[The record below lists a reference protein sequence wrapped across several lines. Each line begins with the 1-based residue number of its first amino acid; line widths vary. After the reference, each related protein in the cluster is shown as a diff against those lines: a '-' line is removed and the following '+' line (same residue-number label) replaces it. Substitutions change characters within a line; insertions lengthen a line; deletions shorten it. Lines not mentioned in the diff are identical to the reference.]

1 MTGKTDHE
9 NVEAES
15 GHDADDEAA
24 GQEPSGRGPP
34 DGMFYRLQKYGYRK
48 FPSVIPDP
56 DRAAIL
62 RDSRSTD
69 NRDNAETE
77 PPADETIDTKCIWAV
92 ELYTPS
98 QISELLHRFEKLG
111 WNRDDPTNPDRS
123 PVDWI
128 QSFRESARGGGWFNL
143 GPLYRHGDRRFFYR
157 GREAPLPEGVD
168 YAVASMYS
176 LTSSVTCVVIGFLL
190 DDEHG
195 RKFEDALR
203 LDRQS
208 IVEPLRGR
216 GYRLPGPSHLKE
228 TDIKRIR
235 DNLREM
241 AAGWFRT
248 NLPGVFSAGAL
259 AGEFPTCE
267 FTTLRKTA
275 PCPGRED
282 RDPQADR
289 WLEILNIDYDLDAWQ
304 AEKLP
309 GLKFVWPLIR
319 DREKQFYA
327 VLTCREDTVSDETLR
342 TYGGGGRTSYTTY
355 IDRHVNGLLSRWGLL
370 GLLAG
375 YERHLNTTRDSA
387 TFGSAQRAKVLRQLD
402 RLRGHIAQSVD
413 VAAATTDLKHLSEQ
427 KGSFLSEVETF
438 KPCDPKLYRDKDITL
453 GEALRADISERSGW
467 LREMDRSVRD
477 LLIEHGTALSA
488 RENIKAQGR
497 MVVLTWAIAVLTI
510 VITVLTAVTTIVS
523 INSGSLS
530 WPW

>member
-1 MTGKTDHE
+1 
-9 NVEAES
+9 
-15 GHDADDEAA
+15 
-24 GQEPSGRGPP
+24 
-34 DGMFYRLQKYGYRK
+34 MFYRLQKYGYRK

-216 GYRLPGPSHLKE
+216 GYRLPGPCFSAP
-228 TDIKRIR
+228 IR
-235 DNLREM
+235 HVRL
-241 AAGWFRT
+241 AGVT
-248 NLPGVFSAGAL
+248 NLAKAFQNLPVL
-259 AGEFPTCE
+259 EFASSITPNV
-267 FTTLRKTA
+267 TA
-275 PCPGRED
+275 PAVRSMPG
-282 RDPQADR
+282 PHHS
-289 WLEILNIDYDLDAWQ
+289 
-304 AEKLP
+304 
-309 GLKFVWPLIR
+309 LKRP
-319 DREKQFYA
+319 
-327 VLTCREDTVSDETLR
+327 CR
-342 TYGGGGRTSYTTY
+342 
-355 IDRHVNGLLSRWGLL
+355 
-370 GLLAG
+370 A
-375 YERHLNTTRDSA
+375 
-387 TFGSAQRAKVLRQLD
+387 
-402 RLRGHIAQSVD
+402 
-413 VAAATTDLKHLSEQ
+413 
-427 KGSFLSEVETF
+427 
-438 KPCDPKLYRDKDITL
+438 
-453 GEALRADISERSGW
+453 
-467 LREMDRSVRD
+467 
-477 LLIEHGTALSA
+477 
-488 RENIKAQGR
+488 
-497 MVVLTWAIAVLTI
+497 
-510 VITVLTAVTTIVS
+510 
-523 INSGSLS
+523 
-530 WPW
+530 